1 MIRTPNAA
9 ITAAD
14 PATNRLTVSNW
25 RYWRRELLQLSAINS
40 IIAGLLFC
48 LDTQTSFALQ
58 LLTANCVGCC
68 IWLLSHAAR
77 WLFAAKLSLLR
88 IQLLTVLPGLFS
100 GLKLAAW
107 LGAPDFFQLNAQ
119 IPELASRN
127 LIFSLLVTFIAA
139 AFVLQHYQSQQY
151 RIRLEQHK
159 RQLAEVCASENQAR
173 LMLLQAQIEPH
184 FLFNTL
190 ATVQSL
196 IDTKPEQA
204 QQMMLHLNSYLRSS
218 LQRTR
223 QPMVMLQDEIELIE
237 HLLWIAKIRLSDRL
251 SYQIEVDAKL
261 RSLPFPPLLL
271 QPLVENALRH
281 AVEPSL
287 TQVQLQI
294 FSLLEAGRLRIIVR
308 DNGPGLQA
316 SSPNPGNGLGLENVR
331 QRLHQL
337 YQGQASLKLYA
348 RQPHGCHA
356 ELNLPFC
363 ADDVQP
369 ELPSHA
375 NRLAR

>member
-1 MIRTPNAA
+1 MASEHHKTMTTAPMRTNNA
-9 ITAAD
+9 I
-14 PATNRLTVSNW
+14 NW
-25 RYWRRELLQLSAINS
+25 SFWRRELPQLFCINT
-40 IIAGLLFC
+40 IIAALLYC

-58 LLTANCVGCC
+58 LLTANCVGGS
-68 IWLLSHAAR
+68 IWLLSQAGHYLLGSR
-77 WLFAAKLSLLR
+77 LSLLR
-88 IQLLTVLPGLFS
+88 IQLLTVLPGLFG
-100 GLKLAAW
+100 GLQLAAS

-119 IPELASRN
+119 APELASRS
-127 LIFSLLVTFIAA
+127 LLFSLLVTFIAA

-159 RQLAEVCASENQAR
+159 RQLAEVSASENQAR

-190 ATVQSL
+190 ATVLSL
-196 IDTKPEQA
+196 IEAEPQQA
-204 QQMMLHLNSYLRSS
+204 KQMLLHLNCYLRSS

-223 QPMVMLQDEIELIE
+223 QPLVKLQDEIELIE
-237 HLLWIAKIRLSDRL
+237 HLLSIAKIRLSARL
-251 SYQIEVDAKL
+251 DYQIQIEPQL
-261 RSLPFPPLLL
+261 LEMPFPPLLL

-287 TQVQLQI
+287 VPVKLQI
-294 FSLLEAGRLRIIVR
+294 FSQMTAGRLRLVVL

-316 SSPNPGNGLGLENVR
+316 SSPNPGNGLGLENVH

-348 RQPHGCHA
+348 SEPQGCLA
-356 ELNLPFC
+356 ELDLPYFPHLFQLEP
-363 ADDVQP
+363 ATY
-369 ELPSHA
+369 A
-375 NRLAR
+375 NSTAR